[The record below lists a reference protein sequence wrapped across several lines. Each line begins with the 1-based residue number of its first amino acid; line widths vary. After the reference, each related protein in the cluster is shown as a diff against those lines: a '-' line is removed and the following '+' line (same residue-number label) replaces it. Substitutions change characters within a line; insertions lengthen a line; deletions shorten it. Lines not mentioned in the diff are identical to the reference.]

1 MNICKMTVA
10 LIVILAVSP
19 FIVLCEGPAEGAYE
33 PTPGIVSPDVVSIE
47 YDSSISTDL
56 KVTTDKDLGIRVCQY
71 KITNFR
77 GIIQLHGP
85 ATSSSNVFYLDTA
98 VSTAGY
104 LDDDSYGMYFD
115 NRTTPYLFSIV
126 KVTFNGNGT
135 SMKSQIVHLSTDSLS
150 TYSLPSGFVWNTEKD
165 GSGAWIT
172 DLSDVDILDYS
183 VTLYAFKG
191 NNIGIGVSASTSAVS
206 AGSDAYVLINLDN
219 NSGIAEVDLSI
230 EYDRTVLTLVK
241 AESGNVL
248 NLQKSS
254 TKDYPYVAKLTTNEN
269 VRTVG
274 NLLRLTFSVSPDAE
288 KGQYP
293 IIVKV
298 DVAEDYIGK
307 VVPYTVSGTSVT
319 VGDKTRGD
327 LDGDGVINSVDSAV
341 LMSRLA
347 NIPTGLPDSEFDLN
361 GDGDVNALDSL
372 IMMKFISNMP
382 VSFSDGDEDSYTAT
396 ISNSNG
402 NSAVGGMEAGKT
414 MFVSADDS
422 STVTASSP
430 SGSIPVTKLADG
442 RFSLVVPSSDF
453 AVRVS

>member
-1 MNICKMTVA
+1 MKEWKIAVA
-10 LIVILAVSP
+10 LVAILTVSP

-33 PTPGIVSPDVVSIE
+33 PSPGIISPDVVSIE
-47 YDSSISTDL
+47 YDSSASTNL

-71 KITNFR
+71 QIKNSR

-150 TYSLPSGFVWNTEKD
+150 SYSMPAGFVWNTERD
-165 GSGAWIT
+165 GSGTWIT
-172 DLSDVDILDYS
+172 DLSNVDILDNS

-206 AGSDAYVLINLDN
+206 AGSDACVLVNLDN
-219 NSGIAEVDLSI
+219 NSGVAEIDLSI
-230 EYDRTVLTLVK
+230 EYDRSALTLERV
-241 AESGNVL
+241 EPGNVL

-254 TKDYPYVAKLTTNEN
+254 IKDYPYVAKLTTNEN

-293 IIVKV
+293 VFVKV

-319 VGDKTRGD
+319 VADKTRGD
-327 LDGDGVINSVDSAV
+327 LNGDGAIDSADSTV
-341 LMSRLA
+341 LMNRLA

-372 IMMKFISNMP
+372 IMMKYISDMP
-382 VSFSDGDEDSYTAT
+382 VSFSDSADDSYTMT
-396 ISNSNG
+396 ISNANG
-402 NSAVGGMEAGKT
+402 NSAVKGMEAGKT
-414 MFVSADDS
+414 LFVTADDS
-422 STVTASSP
+422 STVTASTS
-430 SGSIPVTKLADG
+430 SGNIPVTKLADG
-442 RFSLVVPSSDF
+442 RFSLTVPSSDF
-453 AVRVS
+453 TVRAS